1 MLTVKQILQTPG
13 FEGITVLA
21 GEKGLW
27 RPVRTVTIIDAPDA
41 APYIKGGEIILST
54 LYIWKDDPQALRSFI
69 EKVYENG
76 SAAMG
81 IKLKRFYS
89 ALPEEILQVAHRLD
103 YPIFSYPSHFSFV
116 DIINPVL
123 SRIVNRQ
130 ADILYRSM
138 EIHRSLTDLSL
149 ETGETEL
156 IIKKLAE
163 ILGNQVAFVDTWSG
177 KAYVSETGSE
187 LAENVGC
194 LPLSELVGLYRAEEV
209 TVGNTRY
216 GYILL
221 DDNPDPEKTSLLTH
235 NALMHA
241 KTVLKFQIKRDKL
254 RIQLERK
261 HRDEFLLD
269 LLLRNI
275 DSPKEISSRASIFGW
290 DLEIGGF
297 VLVASFLNREMKDLY
312 SEETVKE
319 KAIQILKER
328 LCPYCSEVLF
338 TTMTDSLILIA
349 GADLSVYRKK
359 RDQLKQVLLEVREEI
374 RKETGW
380 NTCFGIGSFV
390 DSLLTG
396 CNHSFENAR
405 KAKDIARLL
414 KNDDETVIFW
424 DEKGLYHFI
433 SKISE
438 SREGQHFYQACLEPL
453 LRYDLES
460 RSDLLETLLVICEN
474 NWNLRKAAEE
484 LHVHYNTAK
493 YRFSRIK
500 EIMSLN
506 LDNDEERLS
515 LLLALKL
522 FRINNQGWIS

>member
-1 MLTVKQILQTPG
+1 MLTVRQILETPG
-13 FEGITVLA
+13 FEGIEVLT

-27 RPVRTVTIIDAPDA
+27 RPVRTVTIVDAPDA

-54 LYIWKDDPQALRSFI
+54 LYIWKDDPQGLLSFI

-89 ALPEEILQVAHRLD
+89 SLPEEIIDLANRID

-138 EIHRSLTDLSL
+138 EIHRSLTDLSI
-149 ETGETEL
+149 ETGETERV
-156 IIKKLAE
+156 IKKLAE
-163 ILGNQVAFVDTWSG
+163 ILGDHVAFVDTYSG
-177 KAYVSETGSE
+177 VSYVSEQNSQLE
-187 LAENVGC
+187 EDVRD
-194 LPLSELVGLYRAEEV
+194 LPLSELVRLYRSEEV
-209 TVGNTRY
+209 RVGDTRY

-241 KTVLKFQIKRDKL
+241 KTVLKFQIKRDRL
-254 RIQLERK
+254 HIQLERK

-269 LLLRNI
+269 LLFNHGE
-275 DSPKEISSRASIFGW
+275 SPKEISSRASIFDW
-290 DLEIGGF
+290 DLDRGGF
-297 VLVASFLNREMKDLY
+297 VLVASFINREKIGLY

-319 KAIQILKER
+319 KALTFMKGKLSE
-328 LCPYCSEVLF
+328 LCSEVLF

-349 GADLSVYRKK
+349 AADFSVYKSKREVLKK
-359 RDQLKQVLLEVREEI
+359 LLREIDREV

-380 NTCFGIGSFV
+380 DTCFGIGSYV
-390 DSLLTG
+390 DPLLT
-396 CNHSFENAR
+396 NASISFENAR
-405 KAKDIARLL
+405 KAKDIAKLL
-414 KNDDETVIFW
+414 KNENESLIFW

-433 SKISE
+433 SRISE
-438 SREGQHFYQACLEPL
+438 SPEGTEFYQTYLEPL
-453 LRYDLES
+453 KNYDRNNHTE
-460 RSDLLETLLVICEN
+460 LLETLLSICEN
-474 NWNLRKAAEE
+474 NWNLRKTAEA
-484 LHVHYNTAK
+484 LHVHYNTVK
-493 YRFSRIK
+493 YRFSRIR
-500 EIMSLN
+500 EVLSIN
-506 LDNDEERLS
+506 LDNDEERLT

-522 FRINNQGWIS
+522 FRINNQGHTS